1 MLQLKIGNTYVDY
14 REIEIPVVWRS
25 PLFSEG
31 KGSYLF
37 NFSLPASDAL
47 KLEFG
52 HIHRPGRYGASSV
65 KKPLSIKYGPLNFS
79 GTATVTEADSQT
91 YEVACPVDNG
101 ELAQLLKSMSM
112 KDIDLGGVRETY
124 GGRFLVNAATSE
136 DLEIHEE
143 IPDYYDPIY
152 FPVYFNNISINPDSI
167 LNTLGDS
174 VTINETGKIVIS
186 FIIDLLVVNRTYIEI
201 NIFKGG
207 IPVFVKEIEQGS
219 NFIATELDVEI
230 YDLLE
235 FKVSARRRYDD
246 IVVFTHANFT
256 IYSGSRVQLFEQGI
270 LNQNNGLELYP
281 NSDYACFPVEN
292 SKFLDKVE
300 DDFYK
305 IDHISFK
312 ESYNKY
318 FPVIN
323 YYKDNMFPLILL
335 GESENDTFMA
345 FNLFNPFPYLAY
357 FIKQMAKGLSITI
370 DNNVFEEIDHKQLV
384 IFNLFAENTIITS
397 ELIQPTNG
405 FNLQDHVPDM
415 LVSKF
420 WLNLCKLLGIAFDFK
435 AHTKTLRLKY
445 LKDIATSAE
454 FADFPGTI
462 ITEPVLRAEPY
473 NGYRL
478 KQNTAGDEF
487 ISKYFKSLDGL
498 TLKGTVNL
506 VNELSALTDQQV
518 NDCWYV
524 TSRREYYY
532 WNYDPEFSI
541 MNWFLFTKDFFFV
554 KESIDEELGSNT
566 YELATD
572 INAIMDNGWPYTD
585 NNICAPAGRF
595 WLIPKSEQ
603 PGNFDG
609 LPDVFKADF
618 SKSLL
623 FYHGLRFDNQEML
636 YPLASSD
643 IYDYAGNPVTFEAS
657 SGYPAYTHGLSLRWD
672 GENGLYEKR
681 YKHWLNV
688 LMRSRGFWRLRAHLT
703 PLQLSQIDWFTW
715 YNGPGYKFMI
725 KEIRFNIRHD
735 KISEAELDILI
746 R

>member
-1 MLQLKIGNTYVDY
+1 MLQLKIGNIYVDY

-112 KDIDLGGVRETY
+112 KDIDLGGVREATT
-124 GGRFLVNAATSE
+124 GSISVDALSTDEISVDLINTTEVLNIPLPFDNILINA
-136 DLEIHEE
+136 D
-143 IPDYYDPIY
+143 
-152 FPVYFNNISINPDSI
+152 
-167 LNTLGDS
+167 TL
-174 VTINETGKIVIS
+174 
-186 FIIDLLVVNRTYIEI
+186 
-201 NIFKGG
+201 
-207 IPVFVKEIEQGS
+207 
-219 NFIATELDVEI
+219 LDVTGNTI
-230 YDLLE
+230 TSDISGNLIIIFSLE
-235 FKVSARRRYDD
+235 VDKEWGYVYLEAFNGSTQLCHVILDTGNLFYPLEVPVSVGDVITWKVVAGPQNSNG
-246 IVVFTHANFT
+246 ANFLKFT
-256 IYSGSRVQLFEQGI
+256 VASGAKLQVFKQGI

-292 SKFLDKVE
+292 SKMFDKLEE
-300 DDFYK
+300 DTYQ
-305 IDHISFK
+305 IDHVSIK
-312 ESYNKY
+312 EIYNKY

-323 YYKDNMFPLILL
+323 YYKDNHFPLVML
-335 GESENDTFMA
+335 GESEEEPFIA

-357 FIKQMAKGLSITI
+357 VINQMAKGLGITI
-370 DNNVFEEIDHKQLV
+370 DNNVFEDTDLKQLV
-384 IFNLFAENTIITS
+384 IFNLFAENSFITS
-397 ELIQPTNG
+397 ELIQPKTG
-405 FNLQDHVPDM
+405 FNLQDHVPDIQ
-415 LVSKF
+415 VSKY
-420 WLNLCKLLGIAFDFK
+420 WINLCKLLGIAFDFK

-445 LKDIATSAE
+445 LKDIATSVE

-462 ITEPVLRAEPY
+462 ITEPVLRADPY

-478 KQNTAGDEF
+478 KQNTEGDEF
-487 ISKYFKSLDGL
+487 ISKYFKSIDGL
-498 TLKGTVNL
+498 TLKGSVNI
-506 VNELSALTDQQV
+506 VNQLSAITDQQP
-518 NDCWYV
+518 NDCYYV
-524 TSRREYYY
+524 TSRKEFWY
-532 WNYDPEFSI
+532 WNYDTELAI
-541 MNWFLFTKDFFFV
+541 MNWIFFSKDFFFV

-585 NNICAPAGRF
+585 NNICAPDGRF

-715 YNGPGYKFMI
+715 YKGPGYKFMI